1 MVRPR
6 YWALLLAGLVT
17 LGAGGTARPTPSDT
31 YQALDLYTEAMTL
44 IHDRYVD
51 PLSWDKIVQDSVRG
65 AVQGLDADSTVLEK
79 GPDGQA
85 TAATAGDVGLV
96 LTRRDGGLTVVA
108 ALDGMPAQVAG
119 IQSGDRILTLDGD
132 AVATLAPDAA
142 VGRLR
147 GRPGT
152 EVKLTVIRSGWAEP
166 RPFMLTRAKP
176 APTTASSRG
185 LGDGVLYV
193 RMPRLDQ
200 AGVAELTRLLTAK
213 SSEQATGLVLD
224 LRNTVSE
231 QIETVPAIASLF
243 LEPGRVVAHVEGR
256 THGLPHDLKTVPVAT
271 TWKGPVALLVSRGT
285 SSAAEVLAGALQD
298 ARRAVIVG
306 SPTFGDASTQSTVP
320 LSDGET
326 LSLTTARY
334 LTPDHHPITGHGVVP
349 DVMAQAQAA
358 NTGEQTV
365 AADAKSPK
373 DSELEL
379 AFEVVKAAGIIE
391 RGAAGASGSTPVESA
406 AQQ

>member
-1 MVRPR
+1 M
-6 YWALLLAGLVT
+6 G
-17 LGAGGTARPTPSDT
+17 
-31 YQALDLYTEAMTL
+31 Q
-44 IHDRYVD
+44 D
-51 PLSWDKIVQDSVRG
+51 PQDSVRG
-65 AVQGLDADSTVLEK
+65 AVQGLDADSTVLPADEH
-79 GPDGQA
+79 A

-119 IQSGDRILTLDGD
+119 IQSGDRLVTLDGD

-152 EVKLTVIRSGWAEP
+152 EVKLTVMRIGWAEP
-166 RPFMLTRAKP
+166 KSFTLTRAKP
-176 APTTASSRG
+176 APTTASNRG

-200 AGVAELTRLLTAK
+200 AAVADLTSLLTGKQAEK
-213 SSEQATGLVLD
+213 ATGLVLD
-224 LRNTVSE
+224 LRNTVSG
-231 QIETVPAIASLF
+231 QIETAPAIASLF
-243 LEPGRVVAHVEGR
+243 LEPGHVVAHVEGR
-256 THGLPHDLKTVPVAT
+256 TAGLPRDLTTVPAAT
-271 TWKGPVALLVSRGT
+271 TWKLPIAVLVSRGT

-298 ARRAVIVG
+298 MRRAVIVG
-306 SPTFGDASTQSTVP
+306 SPTFGDASTQSTMR

-326 LSLTTARY
+326 LALTTARY
-334 LTPDHHPITGHGVVP
+334 LTPNNRPITGHGLVP

-358 NTGEQTV
+358 STGEQTV
-365 AADAKSPK
+365 AAGAKSPA

-391 RGAAGASGSTPVESA
+391 RGAAGGGSTPVESA
-406 AQQ
+406 AKQ

>member
-1 MVRPR
+1 MRSR
-6 YWALLLAGLVT
+6 SWALLLAALVT
-17 LGAGGTARPTPSDT
+17 LGAGGTARPTPADT
-31 YQALDLYTEAMTL
+31 YQALQLYTEAMTL

-51 PLSWDKIVQDSVRG
+51 ALPWDKIVQDSVRG
-65 AVQGLDADSTVLEK
+65 AVQGLDADSTVLEAS
-79 GPDGQA
+79 PADGHA
-85 TAATAGDVGLV
+85 AAATSGDVGLV

-119 IQSGDRILTLDGD
+119 IRSGDRIVMLDGD
-132 AVATLAPDAA
+132 AVATLAPDTA
-142 VGRLR
+142 VRRLR
-147 GRPGT
+147 GRLGT
-152 EVKLTVIRSGWAEP
+152 EVKLTMMRIGWAEP
-166 RPFMLTRAKP
+166 RPFTLTRAKP
-176 APTTASSRG
+176 APSTASSRG
-185 LGDGVLYV
+185 LGAGVLYV

-200 AGVAELTRLLTAK
+200 AGVAELTRLLTVKPA
-213 SSEQATGLVLD
+213 EQATGLVLD
-224 LRNTVSE
+224 LRNTVSG

-256 THGLPHDLKTVPVAT
+256 TPGLPRDLKTVPVAT
-271 TWKGPVALLVSRGT
+271 TWKGPVAVLVSRGT

-306 SPTFGDASTQSTVP
+306 GTTFGDASTQSTTR

-334 LTPDHHPITGHGVVP
+334 LTPDDHPITGHGVVP
-349 DVMAQAQAA
+349 DVAAQAQAA
-358 NTGEQTV
+358 GTGEQTV
-365 AADAKSPK
+365 AAKSPA

-391 RGAAGASGSTPVESA
+391 RGAAGGGSTPVEA
-406 AQQ
+406 AAKP